1 MSLPSWLRG
10 VADEPPPARAPV
22 RSQKAD
28 ELPSQS
34 RRRVSSSEDA
44 EGDDFF
50 KGAELPGWLR
60 PLEAEPPAG
69 SPEGQALDWLTRLG
83 AADDGESESGI
94 VGTPTISKPTVPT
107 RRVYQRSAEQ
117 MSAAALLGQL
127 VRMPYPAPV
136 APPAAAPLPRWQRVG
151 LDRIVY
157 ALFALMLLV
166 GLLVPQITAP
176 LQTAAPT
183 APGAAELEQ
192 RLASLG
198 PNDVVMIAYEW
209 DARRSAELRPLE
221 QTVTSQLISHKTK
234 MILLSTDLQGA
245 LLSFDLRGPLRAA
258 GYNIDPDGKV
268 VGGRDYVL
276 LGYRPGG
283 ELALRLLAQ
292 NLRAELGSDFE
303 GRDATKGLLAT
314 NLDGTPR
321 VSQIADLSMIIVL
334 ADQPQDVQV
343 WMEQVHSAAPAVPV
357 AFLMPQEAEPIV
369 QPYLRLPNV
378 YHLAGLRGAL
388 ALSALATGADGAAI
402 ARATGQQSLA
412 VLVFVILL
420 IGGGL
425 GMALARARRSRRGA
439 A

>member
-1 MSLPSWLRG
+1 VPT
-10 VADEPPPARAPV
+10 
-22 RSQKAD
+22 RSQKSDDTA
-28 ELPSQS
+28 SQS
-34 RRRVSSSEDA
+34 RRRVSTSEDA

-60 PLEAEPPAG
+60 PVEVEQPTG

-83 AADDGESESGI
+83 AADDGEGEIGSGGAQSS
-94 VGTPTISKPTVPT
+94 VKLVAPA
-107 RRVYQRSAEQ
+107 RRLYQRSPEQ
-117 MSAAALLGQL
+117 MNAVALLGQL
-127 VRMPYPAPV
+127 VSSPYPAPI
-136 APPAAAPLPRWQRVG
+136 APPIPVPLPRWQRIG
-151 LDRIVY
+151 LDRMLYGVLVI
-157 ALFALMLLV
+157 MLLA
-166 GLLVPQITAP
+166 GLLAPQITSP
-176 LQTAAPT
+176 FQTAAPT
-183 APGAAELEQ
+183 ALGADDLEQ

-198 PNDVVMIAYEW
+198 PEAVVMIAYEW
-209 DARRSAELRPLE
+209 DAQRSAELRPLE
-221 QTVTSQLISHKTK
+221 QAVTSQLIGRKTK
-234 MILLSTDLQGA
+234 LILLSTDLQGT

-268 VGGRDYVL
+268 FGGRDYVL

-283 ELALRLLAQ
+283 ELALRLLSQ
-292 NLRAELGSDFE
+292 NLRTELGSDFE
-303 GRDATKGLLAT
+303 GRDATQGLLAT
-314 NLDGTPR
+314 NLDGSPR

-343 WMEQVHSAAPAVPV
+343 WMEQVHSAAPAVPI
-357 AFLMPQEAEPIV
+357 AFLMPQESEPLV

-388 ALSALATGADGAAI
+388 ALNALTTGSDGAAI

-412 VLVFVILL
+412 VLTFVILL

-425 GMALARARRSRRGA
+425 GLALARARRSRRGA